1 MVWWGV
7 LWAWVWAGA
16 GAGRGLCFNI
26 ETQDIVIHQGPPH
39 SKFGFSVAQ
48 HRDTSGPWVLV
59 GAPEANTTQPQVH
72 QGGAVYRCHPTV
84 PATCEPIPFDLT
96 GNHFE
101 NGHQMDNKSQ
111 QWFGASVASQSG
123 VIVVSVVV
131 EASTTLVGV
140 VVEASTTL
148 VGVVVEAST
157 TLVGVVVEA
166 STTLVGVVVEASTTL
181 VGVVVE
187 ASTTLVGVVVE
198 ASTTLVGV
206 VVEASTTLVGVVV
219 EASTTLVG
227 VVVEAS
233 TTLVGVVV
241 EASTTL
247 VGVVVEASTTLVG
260 VVVEASTTLVG
271 VVVEASTTLVGVVVE
286 ASTTLVG
293 VVVEAS
299 TTLVGVVV
307 EASTTLV
314 GVVVEASTTLVGVVV
329 EASTTLVGVVVE
341 ASTTLVGVVVEAST
355 TLVGVVVEASTT
367 LVGVVVEASTTLVGV
382 VVEAST
388 TLVGVGGGGFYNPC
402 WLGHRG
408 AVRGK
413 RRHQRA
419 PSNRIITPTRQ
430 EGSTVGRSRL
440 VVGRSLLE
448 VGRSLLEVG
457 RGLLEVGRGLLEV
470 GRSLLEV
477 GRGLL
482 EVGRSLLEVGRS
494 LLEVGRGLLEVGR
507 GLLEVGRGLLEV
519 GRSRLEVGRGL
530 LEVGRSLLEVGR
542 SLLEVGRG
550 LLEVG
555 RGLLEVGRSLLEVGR
570 GLLEVGRSLLEVG
583 RSRLE
588 VGRSLLEVGR
598 GLLEVG
604 RSLLEVGRGLL
615 EVGRGLLEVG
625 RSRLEVG
632 RGLLEVGRSLLEVG
646 RSLLEVGRGLL
657 EVGRSLLEV
666 GRGLL
671 EVGRSLLEVGRGLL
685 EVGRRLLEVG
695 RGLLEVGRS
704 LLEVGRGLLEV
715 GRRLLEVGRSLLE
728 NNRSSTRVTEDRTPT
743 IKEARPFP
751 LSHYPCEQVAHLFLT
766 SRAAGEYVLG
776 SRENLVARVRVHNSG
791 EDAFLAKVV
800 VKVPRG
806 ATFSR
811 FLLTEDTSDDL
822 TPICSSTTKAGV
834 EEVICDLGNPL
845 PSGAG
850 VGLQL
855 VFQPTPLLLNHTSLD
870 FHLRASSANPEDP
883 ANAHDNHVALALPVT
898 LRSDINIKGISFPDE
913 PFDYNA
919 SQYGVGLVGEGGR
932 VTHERQVGPEV
943 MHVYDLTNRGPSD
956 LPAAH
961 IFLLWPTR
969 TLAYDPLLYL
979 LDPPSVSAPARCQPF
994 HDVNYLGLQVEDA
1007 SSRLQHLV
1015 GTSAGDDRPHRR
1027 PEHTDEVLND
1037 QPVDGESS
1045 NQLHRHRRH
1054 SRHHHHP
1061 LQEERGRRSGR
1072 RSERESLQK
1081 ELSCGPTNCTR
1092 VVCSIAPLRASDS
1105 IVVRVRSR
1113 LWVDTIQKV
1122 GMPEVKISSRLVV
1135 VAAPEG
1141 GDPGDWWLQGDAGD
1155 GESPEGEGSGGGVER
1170 SVWSRTVTTVVR
1182 TGPEEHRSSLK
1193 WLVVVGSILT
1203 GLLLLALLSLLL
1215 WAMGFFKRRRPQDKT
1230 ETEPLNTNG
1239 FYGNGNS

>member
-7 LWAWVWAGA
+7 LWAWVWA

-123 VIVVSVVV
+123 VIVACAPRYVWFSVKKTRREPVGNCFVSTGRDSK
-131 EASTTLVGV
+131 AYQMYSPCMTSAWGYHRQGSCQAGFSTTLTQNGNRVYVGAVGSYYWQGQVFYQDLLNRQEALATGEGPKRDDMSYLGYSTAAGDFTGDGEDDLAVGMPRGNDLTGQV
-140 VVEASTTL
+140 VVLDHRLTILYNITGTQVGSYFGYSVAVLDANGDSLVDIAVGAPWYTDPQAAVDFEVGQVTLFAQTPQHNFQRSTRL
-148 VGVVVEAST
+148 LGV
-157 TLVGVVVEA
+157 
-166 STTLVGVVVEASTTL
+166 
-181 VGVVVE
+181 
-187 ASTTLVGVVVE
+187 
-198 ASTTLVGV
+198 
-206 VVEASTTLVGVVV
+206 
-219 EASTTLVG
+219 
-227 VVVEAS
+227 
-233 TTLVGVVV
+233 
-241 EASTTL
+241 
-247 VGVVVEASTTLVG
+247 
-260 VVVEASTTLVG
+260 
-271 VVVEASTTLVGVVVE
+271 
-286 ASTTLVG
+286 
-293 VVVEAS
+293 
-299 TTLVGVVV
+299 
-307 EASTTLV
+307 
-314 GVVVEASTTLVGVVV
+314 
-329 EASTTLVGVVVE
+329 
-341 ASTTLVGVVVEAST
+341 
-355 TLVGVVVEASTT
+355 
-367 LVGVVVEASTTLVGV
+367 
-382 VVEAST
+382 
-388 TLVGVGGGGFYNPC
+388 
-402 WLGHRG
+402 
-408 AVRGK
+408 
-413 RRHQRA
+413 
-419 PSNRIITPTRQ
+419 
-430 EGSTVGRSRL
+430 RSRCHFGLALASLGDINRDGYEDLAVGAPMAGPKGKGGVYIYLGGSDGLASKPSQVILGEEVTLAGAATFGWSLAAGDDLDDNEYPDL
-440 VVGRSLLE
+440 VVGAHHAHAAYVFRARPVVQAQAMLKFKSESGIIDLEVLRCSLQDSTEVPCVSLQYCLTYTGHRVPSTLQMKVWLRVDTRAELVPRMFFLHREGEAAENVTLELRKSVERCTTLYTYLTREPQDKLTPLVAEMTSDLLE
-448 VGRSLLEVG
+448 ETGDLRPPSL
-457 RGLLEVGRGLLEV
+457 
-470 GRSLLEV
+470 SPP
-477 GRGLL
+477 
-482 EVGRSLLEVGRS
+482 
-494 LLEVGRGLLEVGR
+494 
-507 GLLEVGRGLLEV
+507 
-519 GRSRLEVGRGL
+519 
-530 LEVGRSLLEVGR
+530 
-542 SLLEVGRG
+542 
-550 LLEVG
+550 
-555 RGLLEVGRSLLEVGR
+555 
-570 GLLEVGRSLLEVG
+570 
-583 RSRLE
+583 
-588 VGRSLLEVGR
+588 
-598 GLLEVG
+598 
-604 RSLLEVGRGLL
+604 
-615 EVGRGLLEVG
+615 
-625 RSRLEVG
+625 
-632 RGLLEVGRSLLEVG
+632 
-646 RSLLEVGRGLL
+646 
-657 EVGRSLLEV
+657 
-666 GRGLL
+666 
-671 EVGRSLLEVGRGLL
+671 
-685 EVGRRLLEVG
+685 RRPLRPILAPPH
-695 RGLLEVGRS
+695 LHP
-704 LLEVGRGLLEV
+704 
-715 GRRLLEVGRSLLE
+715 
-728 NNRSSTRVTEDRTPT
+728 SSTSSALIY
-743 IKEARPFP
+743 IKNNCGGDNVCVPN
-751 LSHYPCEQVAHLFLT
+751 LSLSVDM
-766 SRAAGEYVLG
+766 AAGEYVLG

-883 ANAHDNHVALALPVT
+883 AHAHDNHVALALPVT

-1193 WLVVVGSILT
+1193 WLVVVGSILA